1 MPQST
6 DILTLAAQAAQNRE
20 KSALVTVIDCSG
32 STPRKPG
39 ARMLVYKDGRIAGSI
54 GGGVVEHKIVSFA
67 NKVIE
72 QNYAE
77 MLTYKLTAE
86 LAMCCGG
93 QMTFFVE
100 PIMTKPTLLVMGCGH
115 VGKALIECATPLGFE
130 IYAID
135 DLEENIKAE
144 RIPQAQHIIN
154 SYEHSALHD
163 IPFGQDT
170 YIVIATRE
178 HRLDQELLE
187 FSLKHEHAFIGC
199 IGSQRKASMQ
209 IQRLQG
215 KGFAKEAI
223 EKICCPVGLDIAAQ
237 TPEEIAVAICAQM
250 IQIRNHALK
259 SR

>member
-1 MPQST
+1 MPQNI
-6 DILTLAAQAAQNRE
+6 DIMTLAAQAAQNRE
-20 KSALVTVIDCSG
+20 KSALVTVVACAG

-39 ARMLVYKDGRIAGSI
+39 ARMLVYQNGRIAGSI
-54 GGGVVEHKIVSFA
+54 GGGVVEHKIISFA
-67 NKVIE
+67 SKVIE
-72 QNYAE
+72 QNAAE
-77 MLTYKLTAE
+77 MITYKLTAE

-100 PIMTKPTLLVMGCGH
+100 PMMIKPNLLVMGCGH

-135 DLEENIKAE
+135 DLDENVQTE
-144 RIPQAQHIIN
+144 RIPQAQHIIK
-154 SYEHSALHD
+154 SYEHSALQEL
-163 IPFGQDT
+163 PFDQDT

-178 HRLDQELLE
+178 HRLDQDLLE

-215 KGFAKEAI
+215 KGFVFQNPNATSTCGCGESFS
-223 EKICCPVGLDIAAQ
+223 V
-237 TPEEIAVAICAQM
+237 
-250 IQIRNHALK
+250 
-259 SR
+259 